1 MVVPDEICEPPS
13 LPICPQHNVSVLGTL
28 VVEHWNLTIIRLSSI
43 FMRAALLRSPMPELE
58 TSNVQAHMGRYAVWR
73 IEAVDVAVF
82 PSRAMPPAEMRLT
95 DWGRDEAPKITSIIQ
110 EIEPSVRHESKSP

>member
-1 MVVPDEICEPPS
+1 
-13 LPICPQHNVSVLGTL
+13 
-28 VVEHWNLTIIRLSSI
+28 
-43 FMRAALLRSPMPELE
+43 MPELE

-95 DWGRDEAPKITSIIQ
+95 DWGRDEAPIIGKCRRGIYQ
-110 EIEPSVRHESKSP
+110 LIATDQLKAVKSGRSTLVVYESLKQYAANLPVAKFRAPHGATPKA